1 MVFLKKQVL
10 NKSEVIQWRITMN
23 TTLKNKI
30 RIYMV
35 LDNIIINLKGANKNE
50 RKIRN

>member
-1 MVFLKKQVL
+1 
-10 NKSEVIQWRITMN
+10 MN